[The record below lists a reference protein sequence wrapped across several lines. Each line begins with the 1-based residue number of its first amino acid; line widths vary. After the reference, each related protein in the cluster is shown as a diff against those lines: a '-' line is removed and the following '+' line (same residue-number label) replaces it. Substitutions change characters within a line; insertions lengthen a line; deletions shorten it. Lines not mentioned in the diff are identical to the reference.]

1 MGKSETKVNISKT
14 GNIDLFGKRL
24 KDARIKAGFSSQKDL
39 AKFVGLDRVTINYYE
54 NGTRKPDIQVFI
66 DIADKLN
73 VSYDYLLGYSDTPIR
88 EYHDT
93 RELTGLSDKAIEV
106 LHHYVEMA
114 KFKDGY
120 PEWAIDKLKTLNVL
134 IENDE
139 GAKLLSDISE
149 FLWSTYKKST
159 SADDVIIITDDLGID
174 RVFSNS
180 DLHNAKLV
188 ELQKDLSNFKDTMKI
203 ENKGTNGRNEK

>member
-24 KDARIKAGFSSQKDL
+24 KDARIKAGFSSQEAL

-54 NGTRKPDIQVFI
+54 NGTRKP
-66 DIADKLN
+66 DKLN

-120 PEWAIDKLKTLNVL
+120 PEWAVDKLKTLNVL
-134 IENDE
+134 IENDK

-188 ELQKDLSNFKDTMKI
+188 ELQKDLSNFKDTMEI
-203 ENKGTNGRNEK
+203 ENKSTNGRNEK